1 MCRSVLKVSHA
12 EFKKI
17 RESLP
22 NKSAKQKATR
32 KKFDISQ
39 TDRDMLEELVQL
51 LEAFEWVTNELQGN
65 TVTIS
70 KCVSMHRVPTQ

>member
-1 MCRSVLKVSHA
+1 MCRSVLKVSQA